1 MGLGLPEDWLQEAPQ
16 EELCLRGPVLDCLDL
31 RGARVHPQNGGG
43 RLVPDYDPV
52 AALAVYNSIFPNAE
66 RSGTWKI

>member
-43 RLVPDYDPV
+43 RLVPSLLQDG
-52 AALAVYNSIFPNAE
+52 A
-66 RSGTWKI
+66 G

>member
-16 EELCLRGPVLDCLDL
+16 EELCLRGPVLDCLGF

-43 RLVPDYDPV
+43 RLVPSLLQDG
-52 AALAVYNSIFPNAE
+52 A
-66 RSGTWKI
+66 G